1 MRLLMEIG
9 FQLFL
14 IGLVALGLSCRGSQ
28 APEEDAADAL
38 AADATDPDT
47 LATLERT
54 MCFGTCPSYK
64 LAVYTDGTVEYQGR
78 DYVAVEGRDSTEIS
92 QEALQQLVE
101 AFQEADYF
109 SFRNNYVSG
118 EICREYM
125 TDLPTA
131 ITSFR
136 YEGREKK
143 VTHYHGCRGFE
154 GQQRLTALEDT
165 IDQIVGSE
173 RWVEGSEAEAD
184 STNR

>member
-1 MRLLMEIG
+1 MSIS

-14 IGLVALGLSCRGSQ
+14 IGLFALGLSCRGSQ
-28 APEEDAADAL
+28 ATEEDAAANL
-38 AADATDPDT
+38 AVDSTDRDT

-64 LAVYTDGTVEYQGR
+64 LAIYTDGTVEYEGR

-118 EICREYM
+118 EVCREYM

-136 YEGREKK
+136 HEGREKK

-154 GQQRLTALEDT
+154 GQQRLTALEKK
-165 IDQIVGSE
+165 IDEIVGTE
-173 RWVEGSEAEAD
+173 RWIKGSEAEAD